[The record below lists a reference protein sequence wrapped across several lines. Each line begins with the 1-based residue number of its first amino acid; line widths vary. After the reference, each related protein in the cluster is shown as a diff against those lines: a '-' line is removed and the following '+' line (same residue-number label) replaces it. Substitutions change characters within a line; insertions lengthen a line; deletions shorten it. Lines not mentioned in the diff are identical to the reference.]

1 MREAC
6 LRQLPSSIFESAP
19 EVITVSTNPAPGQPF
34 DDPKSTWNRRFDSPD
49 YVFGTQPNDWLKRKV
64 QAFAAGGRILCVADG
79 EGRNSV
85 WLAAQ
90 GYQVDAFDISDRG
103 VAKAKQLA
111 DNAGVHVNFTVAGCD
126 EFVWPKDTYEG
137 VAAIFIQFADPAMRS
152 RIFSKMIDSL
162 KPGGVLILQGYS
174 PKQLEYKTGGP
185 GVLSHLYTE
194 ELLKESLGQLKM
206 VELTSYDAELNEG
219 AGHRGRSALI
229 GVVATKAR

>member
-111 DNAGVHVNFTVAGCD
+111 DNIIDQGLSGVDEIWAMEQPLYYPGLYAG
-126 EFVWPKDTYEG
+126 
-137 VAAIFIQFADPAMRS
+137 
-152 RIFSKMIDSL
+152 
-162 KPGGVLILQGYS
+162 
-174 PKQLEYKTGGP
+174 
-185 GVLSHLYTE
+185 
-194 ELLKESLGQLKM
+194 
-206 VELTSYDAELNEG
+206 TSD
-219 AGHRGRSALI
+219 LI
-229 GVVATKAR
+229 GVYGGEPAIMDHKQSNKLKKREWIDDYFLQLAAYATAHNEVHNTKIRKGVIFMCTADNVYQEFIIEGVEFDDYVNKWFHKLEEYYTKIS